1 MCQPLFFCF
10 IACNKIRNRNY
21 MKEIYCVKN
30 ISEVHQMLGLGAPKH
45 PLITIIK
52 KWPKIDFDFENIKLT
67 SELYLLSM
75 KGKINGTSFQY
86 GKNSYDFTDGT
97 LVFLAPN
104 QVASFADPI
113 EELDDSGWTIM
124 FHPDLIRRSK
134 LGKEIKNYSF
144 FNYETNE
151 ALHLSDVEKLSLLE
165 LVKKIEVELN
175 QNIDKHS
182 QDIIIQ
188 NLESILKYSYRYY
201 DRQFYTRTNLNKD
214 LVSKF
219 EHYLQRYFSSPDL
232 SEKGVPSVKQCGEAM
247 HMSGSY
253 LSDLLKIETGRSAKD
268 HITSH
273 VIEKAKTTLLNSN
286 SSISEI
292 AFNLGFDYPQHFS
305 QVFKKKVGMNPTEY
319 RKSN

>member
-1 MCQPLFFCF
+1 
-10 IACNKIRNRNY
+10 
-21 MKEIYCVKN
+21 
-30 ISEVHQMLGLGAPKH
+30 
-45 PLITIIK
+45 
-52 KWPKIDFDFENIKLT
+52 
-67 SELYLLSM
+67 M
-75 KGKINGTSFQY
+75 KGKISGTTFQY
-86 GKNSYDFTDGT
+86 GKGSYDFADAT
-97 LVFLAPN
+97 LVFLAPK

-124 FHPDLIRRSK
+124 FHPDLIRRSE
-134 LGKEIKNYSF
+134 LGKEIENYSF

-151 ALHLSDVEKLSLLE
+151 ALHLSDVEKQSLLE
-165 LVKKIEVELN
+165 LVKKIDLELN
-175 QNIDKHS
+175 LNIDKHS

-201 DRQFYTRTNLNKD
+201 DRQFFTRTNQNKD

-219 EHYLQRYFSSPDL
+219 EQYLQKYFSSSDL

-253 LSDLLKIETGRSAKD
+253 LSDLLKIETGRSATD
-268 HITSH
+268 HISSH
-273 VIEKAKTTLLNSN
+273 LIEKAKTTLLNSN

-292 AFNLGFDYPQHFS
+292 AFNLGFVYPQHFS
-305 QVFKKKVGMNPTEY
+305 QLFKKKVGMNPTKY